1 MLAWIANTAPAN
13 LKATYFAVMASFS
26 NLALSAAQLGT
37 RYLNEIYVVSREVRD
52 RATGQ
57 VRIPADYHE
66 VGALM
71 IAATLITLLVPL
83 VAVAGVRLLRL
94 KTA

>member
-1 MLAWIANTAPAN
+1 
-13 LKATYFAVMASFS
+13 
-26 NLALSAAQLGT
+26 
-37 RYLNEIYVVSREVRD
+37 VSREVRD

-66 VGALM
+66 VGALLV
-71 IAATLITLLVPL
+71 AATLITLAVPL

-94 KTA
+94 RTA